1 MKKILLHTC
10 CAPCST
16 YVIKKLNEEGYED
29 ITSYWYNIN
38 IHPYAEYKQ
47 RLETLIE
54 YTKMIDIPLVV
65 DYDYGIREFTI
76 NVTDNIDARCIFC
89 YRSRLEKTAKYAK
102 ENGYD
107 AFTTTLLVSPY
118 QNHNLIIEIA
128 KEMAEKYGIEFI
140 YYDFREGFREGQQMA
155 RDAGLYMQKY
165 CGCIYSEEERYE
177 KKIEKDRGKYTLK
190 KENL

>member
-16 YVIKKLNEEGYED
+16 FVIKKLREEGYED

-38 IHPYAEYKQ
+38 IHPYTEYKQ

-54 YTKMIDIPLVV
+54 YTKMINVPLVI
-65 DYDYGIREFTI
+65 DYDYGIREFTKAVI
-76 NVTDNIDARCIFC
+76 DNIDARCGFC
-89 YRSRLEKTAKYAK
+89 YRSRIERTVKYAK

-107 AFTTTLLVSPY
+107 AFSTTLLVSPY
-118 QNHNLIIEIA
+118 QKHELIIKIA
-128 KEMAEKYGIEFI
+128 EELANEYGIDFI

-165 CGCIYSEEERYE
+165 CGCIYSEEDRYN
-177 KKIEKDRGKYTLK
+177 KQIEKDKNTYLI
-190 KENL
+190 